1 MTSEKINASD
11 VALFRKSLIC
21 TLSLSSKELFH
32 SNLIGWLFENNLD
45 FARRFLNHEGLTKVD
60 SVKREKANFD
70 LLVDADGKNYIVENK
85 VKSLPCSK
93 QMTEYVK
100 KSIQQNL
107 KANFI
112 LLSLSDPGEKFR
124 SSHPSIRIVTYDDV
138 LNIISDLKIDNSF
151 ITDMLSEYCTLIKI
165 LLKIKHTATVNPE
178 VSLTYDPD
186 QEDLL
191 KQIRLFDV
199 AQKIRYS
206 NFAELVD
213 KKLCKT
219 NRLGFESFIE
229 PLDVCFS
236 MGLALM
242 SLKARFRYEDDE
254 IFLGIQIQ
262 GGHYRLY
269 VESCSKK
276 DVQALAE
283 DLKKH
288 DLWLNPENAANDKI
302 LKYGVY
308 FKYSYTFITEMS
320 AEKIL
325 AQIERDLLRL
335 FDSRTTLKSKLQID
349 NKNVHPAS

>member
-1 MTSEKINASD
+1 MTTEKINDND

-32 SNLIGWLFENNLD
+32 SNLIGWLFENSLD

-60 SVKREKANFD
+60 SVEREKSNFD
-70 LLVDADGKNYIVENK
+70 LLVNAEGKCYIVENK
-85 VKSLPCSK
+85 VKSLPCPD
-93 QMTEYVK
+93 QMTDYVE
-100 KSIQQNL
+100 KSNQQDLN
-107 KANFI
+107 ATFI
-112 LLSLSDPGEKFR
+112 LLSLADPSNKFR
-124 SSHPSIRIVTYDDV
+124 SSHPSVRIVTYDDV
-138 LNIISDLKIDNSF
+138 LNIIADLKTDNSF

-178 VSLTYDPD
+178 VSLSYDPD

-213 KKLCKT
+213 KKLDKT
-219 NRLGFESFIE
+219 NRLGFEFFIE
-229 PLDVCFS
+229 PLDVSFS
-236 MGLALM
+236 KGLAFM
-242 SLKARFRYEDDE
+242 SLKARFKYKDDE

-276 DVQALAE
+276 DVHALAE

-288 DLWLNPENAANDKI
+288 DLWLNPENAANNKI
-302 LKYGVY
+302 LKYDVY
-308 FKYSYTFITEMS
+308 FKYSYSFITGMS

-325 AQIERDLLRL
+325 AQIEKDLLRL
-335 FDSRTTLKSKLQID
+335 FDSRSALKSKLQFE
-349 NKNVHPAS
+349 H

>member
-1 MTSEKINASD
+1 MTTEKINDND

-32 SNLIGWLFENNLD
+32 SNLIGWLFENSLD

-60 SVKREKANFD
+60 SVEREKSNFD
-70 LLVDADGKNYIVENK
+70 LLVNADGKCYIVENK
-85 VKSLPCSK
+85 VKSLPCPD
-93 QMTEYVK
+93 QMTDYVE
-100 KSIQQNL
+100 KSNQQDLN
-107 KANFI
+107 ATFI
-112 LLSLSDPGEKFR
+112 LLSLADAGNKFR
-124 SSHPSIRIVTYDDV
+124 SSHPNVRIVTYDDV
-138 LNIISDLKIDNSF
+138 LNIIADLKTDNLF
-151 ITDMLSEYCTLIKI
+151 VTDMLSEYRTLLKI
-165 LLKIKHTATVNPE
+165 LLKIKHTATATLE
-178 VSLTYDPD
+178 VSLSYDPD
-186 QEDLL
+186 QEELL

-206 NFAELVD
+206 HFAELVD
-213 KKLCKT
+213 KKLDDA
-219 NRLGFESFIE
+219 NRLGFECFMEHTEVSF
-229 PLDVCFS
+229 S
-236 MGLALM
+236 KGLALM
-242 SLKARFRYEDDE
+242 SLKARFRYKDDE

-288 DLWLNPENAANDKI
+288 DLWLNPENAANNKI

-308 FKYSYTFITEMS
+308 FKYSYSFITEMS

-325 AQIERDLLRL
+325 AQIEKDLLRL
-335 FDSRTTLKSKLQID
+335 FDSRSALNSKLQFEHKKIQL
-349 NKNVHPAS
+349 AS

>member
-1 MTSEKINASD
+1 MTTEKLNAND

-32 SNLIGWLFENNLD
+32 SNLIGWLFENSLD

-60 SVKREKANFD
+60 SVQREKSNFD
-70 LLVDADGKNYIVENK
+70 LVVNADDKCYIVENK

-93 QMTEYVK
+93 QMTEYVE

-107 KANFI
+107 KATFI
-112 LLSLSDPGEKFR
+112 LLSLSDPGKKFR
-124 SSHPSIRIVTYDDV
+124 TSHPNVRIVTYDDV
-138 LNIISDLKIDNSF
+138 LNIIADLKTDNSF
-151 ITDMLSEYCTLIKI
+151 VADMLSEYRTLLEI
-165 LLKIKHTATVNPE
+165 LIKIKHTATITPE
-178 VSLTYDPD
+178 VSLSYDPY
-186 QEDLL
+186 QEELL

-206 NFAELVD
+206 SFAEMVG
-213 KKLCKT
+213 KKLDNA
-219 NRLGFESFIE
+219 NRLGFEFFMDHAEVSF
-229 PLDVCFS
+229 S
-236 MGLALM
+236 KGLALM
-242 SLKARFRYEDDE
+242 SLKAKFEYKDDE

-269 VESCSKK
+269 VESCTKK

-288 DLWLNPENAANDKI
+288 DLWLNPENAANHKI

-308 FKYSYTFITEMS
+308 FKYSYSSIKEMS

-325 AQIERDLLRL
+325 SKIENDLLRL
-335 FDSRTTLKSKLQID
+335 FDCRTALKSKLQIEH
-349 NKNVHPAS
+349 KKIQLAS